1 VNDRPQTLTPS
12 SEREMLPRL
21 PAIFD
26 DLDIPERTPLD
37 GRSWTR
43 DAPIYSNS
51 RWIPRSGN
59 PDPMERHRPNGY
71 AAGNVAAIPP

>member
-1 VNDRPQTLTPS
+1 MRGHGVNDKPQTLTPS

-37 GRSWTR
+37 WRSWTR
-43 DAPIYSNS
+43 DAPIYSQFSLDTALMKS
-51 RWIPRSGN
+51 RSDGA
-59 PDPMERHRPNGY
+59 ERPNGY
-71 AAGNVAAIPP
+71 GVR